1 METFFFSHSPLH
13 ETSKVLTL
21 EILIRIFVGLFWTY
35 ISQLRENIDYIW
47 IHYIAA
53 SFRSSYYNIQN
64 SDCVCF
70 VVCQLLLHNQ
80 ELSSQTWYTSTS

>member
-21 EILIRIFVGLFWTY
+21 EILIRIFWGLFWTY

-64 SDCVCF
+64 LTVF
-70 VVCQLLLHNQ
+70 VS
-80 ELSSQTWYTSTS
+80 LSANSSCTIRS

>member
-1 METFFFSHSPLH
+1 METFFCSHSPLH

-21 EILIRIFVGLFWTY
+21 EILICIFVGLFWTY

-47 IHYIAA
+47 IYYIAA

-64 SDCVCF
+64 SDCVCL

-80 ELSSQTWYTSTS
+80 ELSSQTWYTTTS